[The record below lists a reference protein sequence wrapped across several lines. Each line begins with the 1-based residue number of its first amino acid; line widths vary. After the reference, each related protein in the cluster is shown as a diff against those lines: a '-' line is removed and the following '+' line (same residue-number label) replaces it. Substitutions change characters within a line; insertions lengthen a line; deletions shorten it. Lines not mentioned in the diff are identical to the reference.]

1 MWLEGQ
7 RARAVSPAI
16 IYLYAYFYFYPLS
29 LARLVGRATRWD
41 TPARDHSPHQKRVKH
56 THYNL

>member
-16 IYLYAYFYFYPLS
+16 IYLYAYFYPRS
-29 LARLVGRATRWD
+29 TGGTRD
-41 TPARDHSPHQKRVKH
+41 PMGHSTRPFTAPEEGQTHPHYK
-56 THYNL
+56 L